1 MDDIFCFS
9 PISENIKIVRWK
21 IREGSQISNGQLIL
35 QYQLIDS
42 DDKEIKRL
50 KSNKIGVAEKKLF
63 KDGEIIKGG

>member
-9 PISENIKIVRWK
+9 PIENIKIVRWK

-63 KDGEIIKGG
+63 KENEIIKGG